1 MPFVPTPTHRW
12 AGQWSGLAAA
22 KTIGTIIVIALFLS
36 NIPAGDLDEKLA
48 RVGAENERLS
58 EQYRSIAAQGASSDD
73 DEYPVGSLPHIGAF
87 SSTAASSS
95 GDKTLLSDETVIQI
109 GFSLWLREP
118 LKDPTSNTP
127 KQYATIALAQSAC
140 SNHSPGWRLPKTGEF
155 RALTK
160 DGRINEARF
169 PDFPIG
175 AFWAGPYNRVAVSA
189 SGALD
194 TYEGSTA
201 PMVLCIKD
209 IDVDSALPFDP

>member
-1 MPFVPTPTHRW
+1 MST
-12 AGQWSGLAAA
+12 Q
-22 KTIGTIIVIALFLS
+22 
-36 NIPAGDLDEKLA
+36 D
-48 RVGAENERLS
+48 
-58 EQYRSIAAQGASSDD
+58 ASSDD
-73 DEYPVGSLPHIGAF
+73 DKSPAGSSPHIEAIN
-87 SSTAASSS
+87 STAASSS
-95 GDKTLLSDETVIQI
+95 GDGILLADKTVIQI

-118 LKDPTSNTP
+118 LKDPKSNTP
-127 KQYATIALAQSAC
+127 KQYTTIALAQSAC
-140 SNHSPGWRLPKTGEF
+140 SNHSPGWRLPKAGEF

-189 SGALD
+189 SGALE

-201 PMVLCIKD
+201 PMALCIKD